1 MAGQAPARP
10 PTPDGPAG
18 RTYAF
23 GRFALDPANAT
34 LRRGDAAIPLTPKA
48 LTVLEYLV
56 AHPGRLVTK
65 NEFMERIWPDVFV
78 GDAVLK
84 VCIAEVRHALGDDPK
99 TPAFIETVHR
109 RGYRFVAPVTATGE
123 AAAPASPRADPAPP
137 ATHYAHSGDV
147 NIAYQVVGDG
157 PIDLV
162 FVMGWVS
169 HLDWFWAEPSFAR
182 FLRRL
187 ASVSRLILFD
197 KRGTGLSDRVGELPT
212 LEQRMDDVRA
222 VLDAVGSRHAALL
235 GVSEGGP
242 LCALYASTHP
252 ERTRAL
258 IMIGTY
264 AKRRW
269 APDYPWAPTGE
280 QSEAFLE
287 EIRHTWGGPVGL
299 EARAPTVAHDPAFR
313 EWWSTYLRM
322 GASPGAA
329 VALTQMNADI
339 DVRELLPTIRVPT
352 LILHR
357 TQDRLLAI
365 EEGRYVASRI
375 PGATLVE
382 LPGEDHL
389 PFVGDQDA
397 MLDAIERFLA
407 DGHDAVDRAHV
418 LATVLTATAGQPAG
432 GGEPDAAFEAIA
444 RADVDRH
451 RGRLL
456 ALSAAG
462 IQAAFDGPARAI
474 RCAAALVTAGRRSG
488 RAVRAGLHIGECEIT
503 DDGMRG
509 CAIGLSEDLS
519 ALARQGEVL
528 VSRTIVD
535 LVAGSG
541 LTFEPRGTP
550 PLARDGGVFDVFAV
564 RDPA

>member
-1 MAGQAPARP
+1 V
-10 PTPDGPAG
+10 
-18 RTYAF
+18 
-23 GRFALDPANAT
+23 NAT
-34 LRRGDAAIPLTPKA
+34 LRRGAAALPLTPKA
-48 LTVLEYLV
+48 LSVLEYLV
-56 AHPGRLVTK
+56 AHPGRLITK
-65 NEFMERIWPDVFV
+65 GEFMEQIWPDVFV

-84 VCIAEVRHALGDDPK
+84 VCIAEIRHTLGDDPK
-99 TPAFIETVHR
+99 APAFIETVHR
-109 RGYRFVAPVTATGE
+109 RGYRFVSAVTATAEG
-123 AAAPASPRADPAPP
+123 AAAAPRADPAPP

-187 ASVSRLILFD
+187 ASFSRLILFD

-222 VLDAVGSRHAALL
+222 VLDAVGSRHAVLL

-269 APDYPWAPTGE
+269 APDYPWAPTPE
-280 QSEAFLE
+280 QGDAFLD
-287 EIRHTWGGPVGL
+287 EIRRNWGGPVGL

-329 VALTQMNADI
+329 VALTQMNAEI

-357 TQDRLLAI
+357 ADDRLLTI
-365 EEGRYVASRI
+365 DEGRYVASRI

-407 DGHDAVDRAHV
+407 DGHDAVDRARV
-418 LATVLTATAGQPAG
+418 LATILTATVADAPHELHAG
-432 GGEPDAAFEAIA
+432 FETQA
-444 RADVDRH
+444 RAEIDRH

-456 ALSAAG
+456 ALSPTRV
-462 IQAAFDGPARAI
+462 QAAFDGPARAI
-474 RCAAALVTAGRRSG
+474 RCAAALVATGRRSD
-488 RAVRAGLHIGECEIT
+488 RAVHAGLHIGECEIT
-503 DDGMRG
+503 DNGMRG

-519 ALARQGEVL
+519 ALAGDGEVL

-541 LTFEPRGTP
+541 LLFEARRTP
-550 PLARDGGVFDVFAV
+550 PLARDGGLFDVFAARV
-564 RDPA
+564 PSA